1 MTVRRRS
8 SSIPDR
14 SSAGSPRPAGVRA
27 SRRGGA
33 PGRAIDPWSTGCG
46 RGARRVLRDATV
58 LVAVLAVALAACG
71 GSSTPP
77 ATREAGTP
85 VTTGENPTGLVADG
99 DALLVLHEGGALVR
113 VSADG
118 QVEQLADGPTGLGA
132 PVVAFGSL
140 WAVRIGAGG
149 TDMIEL
155 EDGGAID
162 APLDAVVRVDPSDGS
177 IQATVDGLGS
187 DLRIAATDD
196 ALWVVG
202 ERLTGGGWV
211 WRIDPDT
218 EEVTTVQ
225 EGDGVRGDS
234 AISTQVLA
242 VGERLW
248 LTGNCDAMPCPDDAE
263 RVRVIDPGT
272 GEVTLLD
279 TALPDDLLLSGGVA
293 ADGLVWMAGFLLG
306 EELEGSVVAID
317 ETGAVVHDVTV
328 GRLPGGLAVGA
339 DGLLVTDCLDGTLSR
354 LDPTDGTAIQP
365 PIVVGDPYP
374 PDEPFDWYREDYA
387 CPGPVVQAGDTIWV
401 VLLDGTL
408 IPVR

>member
-1 MTVRRRS
+1 
-8 SSIPDR
+8 
-14 SSAGSPRPAGVRA
+14 
-27 SRRGGA
+27 
-33 PGRAIDPWSTGCG
+33 
-46 RGARRVLRDATV
+46 V
-58 LVAVLAVALAACG
+58 LVLVLAVGLAACG

-77 ATREAGTP
+77 ATREAGSP

-99 DALLVLHEGGALVR
+99 DALLVLHESGTLVR

-118 QVEQLADGPTGLGA
+118 RVEQLADGPTGLGA
-132 PVVAFGSL
+132 PVLAFGSL
-140 WAVRIGAGG
+140 WAVRMGAGG
-149 TDMIEL
+149 TDVIED
-155 EDGGAID
+155 EGGGTIEAS
-162 APLDAVVRVDPSDGS
+162 LDAVVRVDPSDGTTL
-177 IQATVDGLGS
+177 ATFDALGS
-187 DLRIAATDD
+187 DLVLAATDD
-196 ALWVVG
+196 ALWVAG
-202 ERLTGGGWV
+202 HRLPGGGWV

-234 AISTQVLA
+234 AITSQVLVA
-242 VGERLW
+242 TGDQLW

-263 RVRVIDPGT
+263 RVRVIDPT
-272 GEVTLLD
+272 AGEVTLLD
-279 TALPDDLLLSGGVA
+279 TALPDDLLLSGAVA
-293 ADGLVWMAGFLLG
+293 ADGLVWTAGFLLG
-306 EELEGSVVAID
+306 EELEGSLVAID

-374 PDEPFDWYREDYA
+374 ADEPFDWYREDYA
-387 CPGPVVQAGDTIWV
+387 CPGPVTQAGDTIWV